1 MRLPTLPVT
10 QTAALVTHEVTPRM
24 TKSPAACAALP
35 ARSPAVLQTK
45 STPGRSHG
53 FGIEAARAG
62 VVPGPTAT
70 TVDRTAA
77 SVAAATR
84 IDRLRLGMRED
95 GEARDLGEEVTGR
108 GGIRRLRK
116 WRRRTRRTG
125 ERRDLPPVLPHER
138 HGL

>member
-35 ARSPAVLQTK
+35 ARSPAALQTK

-53 FGIEAARAG
+53 LGIEAARAG
-62 VVPGPTAT
+62 PVPGPTAT

-77 SVAAATR
+77 RVAAAMR
-84 IDRLRLGMRED
+84 IDRLWLCMREG
-95 GEARDLGEEVTGR
+95 GEAGDLGEEVAGC
-108 GGIRRLRK
+108 GGIRRRRK
-116 WRRRTRRTG
+116 WRRRPRRTR
-125 ERRDLPPVLPHER
+125 E
-138 HGL
+138 